1 MTTGPSAAEQ
11 SRQPFDE
18 TYGERARFLNW
29 LERDA
34 RVTDTAAGEA
44 ARAIL
49 KADPKAFALLRVC
62 ETSAWHRLIVKRKW
76 RVNPSVLLREFYKW
90 RERQGGDE

>member
-18 TYGERARFLNW
+18 TYGEREAFLNW
-29 LERDA
+29 FERDA

-49 KADPKAFALLRVC
+49 KADPKAFALLLVC
-62 ETSAWHRLIVKRKW
+62 ETSA
-76 RVNPSVLLREFYKW
+76 S
-90 RERQGGDE
+90 GA